1 MNKPKKLAFHT
12 RQVCQSLNLRD
23 SSEKTFQILL
33 DSLLNTHQEYK
44 LEPIIRFKVELQQ
57 VLNEY
62 ITSIDDNK
70 PQTVTPTPVL
80 SLNQTLR
87 NNYQN
92 QASKRQRPIETE
104 NTNINNNNTTSD
116 NDINITAT
124 SDVLP
129 LPSTTLESQ
138 STANNNKPT
147 NKVKIKAKKPKQH
160 DDNNN
165 NSNNNNN
172 NNDEVIYKCY
182 PPLPHYYCLYCASTI
197 TSLILFNCTHTI
209 YTTVYIYC
217 FLACSDSFL

>member
-12 RQVCQSLNLRD
+12 RQVCQSLKIRD

-44 LEPIIRFKVELQQ
+44 LEPIIRFKIELQQ

-70 PQTVTPTPVL
+70 PQTVAPTPVL

-104 NTNINNNNTTSD
+104 NTSINNNNISD
-116 NDINITAT
+116 ANNTIDSSLTT

-129 LPSTTLESQ
+129 LPLSSPSTTLDSR
-138 STANNNKPT
+138 SITTTNNQPA
-147 NKVKIKAKKPKQH
+147 NKVKIKAKKPKQQ
-160 DDNNN
+160 DDNDNNN
-165 NSNNNNN
+165 NSN
-172 NNDEVIYKCY
+172 DEVIYECHSS
-182 PPLPHYYCLYCASTI
+182 LPYCYCLYCVLTI
-197 TSLILFNCTHTI
+197 ISLVLSMIHIFINAVII
-209 YTTVYIYC
+209 YKYTYI
-217 FLACSDSFL
+217 